1 MPSISV
7 KVILSNRK
15 EVLKWQIHPIIGNP
29 SLSEF
34 FHSLAIGQISPE
46 VFINKDYQSFLLKAK
61 IGNSLKDEFVD
72 VNVQCELN
80 EISQNFGN
88 FVLFELQIPEDY
100 QPVLQKEKDAFKV
113 LISNSTQLS
122 LPSFNYPKKPNK
134 KDLLHQNIVA
144 WIKNNN
150 GGWKGKIAAESMGK
164 SFVNDLLNAIWY
176 VDTCGVEKM
185 KGRAIHPPKEFEEFF
200 YRSDPSSYKNARP
213 NFDYDCLNRYA
224 NLLFGYLN
232 APWMENSQFTW
243 LYPIVE
249 KFTKCLNEYST
260 YLNVQRIE
268 ISENH
273 QLEIPIRSIDDSI
286 SVKVYEGVRFF
297 SNFQTKNIYDNL
309 NNKLSTL
316 PYWEVLDIEPFV
328 PSEPR
333 KKYAFIHNLP
343 ENIYLKFGIF
353 RYSSGNST
361 FHACFLWRVDE
372 SLGNEE
378 ITNKSY
384 IICEDLKSKM
394 PTYHTRFMRKQFKY
408 KADLILGIPTKN
420 HQARALYQELTGDS
434 SSATNMT
441 EKQVMLRV
449 KQLLANGDDKIIV
462 DLRSFNKGRPEQY
475 AEFWKYV
482 KQFLEEHAAV
492 DDRRHGTV
500 AHLSHAISVRDL
512 INQVTKICPSGTL
525 IPSKQWLRMQFSPN
539 NETVKVSEYYT
550 GKLDIKYM
558 VQARQ
563 LRIDHPDLHYASALF
578 RYEKEMSIKYKEYS
592 NLVFLDDK
600 HRCKVG
606 EPNYPVAAVDRGKS
620 VIVAN
625 GMTFAV
631 ADHDFTKCGLI
642 PSVIMQAEI
651 PNTIN
656 ESFYR
661 DKNFETFEA
670 ASEFDMNVLWDSI
683 LRIDSTLTKEDK
695 SWANIKNKPI
705 SEFFDHC
712 CQSRSYFFSIKKC
725 GKDNCDICLP
735 IRSPQHVF
743 DTLYHLPDP
752 SPANDE
758 HYKNFNDVYGTDTNE
773 SYCPS
778 IQLRKAKLNKN
789 KKEKK
794 RDKQMP
800 WTGNAQ
806 KAKNVGMTVTCAD
819 CNKLRCLYAS
829 KKITDDEKKILVA
842 YLDTICYT
850 CGATFA
856 LSNKLELEDEPVKES
871 SRKRNIEASENDNI
885 LSDVESEEEIEV
897 SDEEFISTEDNVN
910 IGTKRDDIDREL
922 KNVLSKVFVNAA
934 LECYDEM
941 EKAYYSANFL
951 PICFNCGSPEYVT
964 PVPEKQYP
972 YCETC
977 TTDPNVLI
985 KTGRG
990 LNFSSNSIQS
1000 GERKEKRSKR
1010 K

>member
-100 QPVLQKEKDAFKV
+100 QP
-113 LISNSTQLS
+113 
-122 LPSFNYPKKPNK
+122 PNK
-134 KDLLHQNIVA
+134 KDLLRQNIVA

-333 KKYAFIHNLP
+333 KKYTFIHNLP

-434 SSATNMT
+434 SSATSGNYIVR
-441 EKQVMLRV
+441 KVAQV
-449 KQLLANGDDKIIV
+449 
-462 DLRSFNKGRPEQY
+462 
-475 AEFWKYV
+475 
-482 KQFLEEHAAV
+482 
-492 DDRRHGTV
+492 
-500 AHLSHAISVRDL
+500 
-512 INQVTKICPSGTL
+512 
-525 IPSKQWLRMQFSPN
+525 
-539 NETVKVSEYYT
+539 YT
-550 GKLDIKYM
+550 
-558 VQARQ
+558 
-563 LRIDHPDLHYASALF
+563 S
-578 RYEKEMSIKYKEYS
+578 
-592 NLVFLDDK
+592 
-600 HRCKVG
+600 
-606 EPNYPVAAVDRGKS
+606 
-620 VIVAN
+620 
-625 GMTFAV
+625 
-631 ADHDFTKCGLI
+631 
-642 PSVIMQAEI
+642 
-651 PNTIN
+651 
-656 ESFYR
+656 
-661 DKNFETFEA
+661 
-670 ASEFDMNVLWDSI
+670 
-683 LRIDSTLTKEDK
+683 
-695 SWANIKNKPI
+695 
-705 SEFFDHC
+705 
-712 CQSRSYFFSIKKC
+712 
-725 GKDNCDICLP
+725 
-735 IRSPQHVF
+735 
-743 DTLYHLPDP
+743 
-752 SPANDE
+752 
-758 HYKNFNDVYGTDTNE
+758 
-773 SYCPS
+773 
-778 IQLRKAKLNKN
+778 
-789 KKEKK
+789 
-794 RDKQMP
+794 
-800 WTGNAQ
+800 
-806 KAKNVGMTVTCAD
+806 
-819 CNKLRCLYAS
+819 
-829 KKITDDEKKILVA
+829 
-842 YLDTICYT
+842 
-850 CGATFA
+850 
-856 LSNKLELEDEPVKES
+856 
-871 SRKRNIEASENDNI
+871 
-885 LSDVESEEEIEV
+885 
-897 SDEEFISTEDNVN
+897 
-910 IGTKRDDIDREL
+910 
-922 KNVLSKVFVNAA
+922 
-934 LECYDEM
+934 
-941 EKAYYSANFL
+941 
-951 PICFNCGSPEYVT
+951 
-964 PVPEKQYP
+964 
-972 YCETC
+972 
-977 TTDPNVLI
+977 
-985 KTGRG
+985 
-990 LNFSSNSIQS
+990 
-1000 GERKEKRSKR
+1000 
-1010 K
+1010 

>member
-134 KDLLHQNIVA
+134 KDLLRQNIVA

-333 KKYAFIHNLP
+333 KKYTFIHNLP

-500 AHLSHAISVRDL
+500 AHLSHAIS
-512 INQVTKICPSGTL
+512 P
-525 IPSKQWLRMQFSPN
+525 
-539 NETVKVSEYYT
+539 
-550 GKLDIKYM
+550 
-558 VQARQ
+558 
-563 LRIDHPDLHYASALF
+563 
-578 RYEKEMSIKYKEYS
+578 
-592 NLVFLDDK
+592 
-600 HRCKVG
+600 
-606 EPNYPVAAVDRGKS
+606 
-620 VIVAN
+620 
-625 GMTFAV
+625 
-631 ADHDFTKCGLI
+631 
-642 PSVIMQAEI
+642 
-651 PNTIN
+651 
-656 ESFYR
+656 
-661 DKNFETFEA
+661 
-670 ASEFDMNVLWDSI
+670 
-683 LRIDSTLTKEDK
+683 
-695 SWANIKNKPI
+695 
-705 SEFFDHC
+705 
-712 CQSRSYFFSIKKC
+712 
-725 GKDNCDICLP
+725 
-735 IRSPQHVF
+735 
-743 DTLYHLPDP
+743 
-752 SPANDE
+752 
-758 HYKNFNDVYGTDTNE
+758 
-773 SYCPS
+773 
-778 IQLRKAKLNKN
+778 
-789 KKEKK
+789 
-794 RDKQMP
+794 
-800 WTGNAQ
+800 
-806 KAKNVGMTVTCAD
+806 
-819 CNKLRCLYAS
+819 
-829 KKITDDEKKILVA
+829 
-842 YLDTICYT
+842 
-850 CGATFA
+850 
-856 LSNKLELEDEPVKES
+856 
-871 SRKRNIEASENDNI
+871 
-885 LSDVESEEEIEV
+885 
-897 SDEEFISTEDNVN
+897 
-910 IGTKRDDIDREL
+910 
-922 KNVLSKVFVNAA
+922 
-934 LECYDEM
+934 
-941 EKAYYSANFL
+941 
-951 PICFNCGSPEYVT
+951 
-964 PVPEKQYP
+964 
-972 YCETC
+972 
-977 TTDPNVLI
+977 
-985 KTGRG
+985 
-990 LNFSSNSIQS
+990 
-1000 GERKEKRSKR
+1000 
-1010 K
+1010 